1 MMNIHVPS
9 IIIQHFQYGGS
20 LVMQWEANLGTLN
33 IATKSSIPIV
43 SSQDKDSVQLVMN
56 NGHDKLFLVAIVFK
70 QLRITTVFSSMQN
83 YSYYYTVLTDQNV
96 CGAKF
101 LHILCYLSDWC
112 DGMAFPKMFSWNFAF
127 QPIHEKFAPRK
138 LHATQYLFGV
148 LPTILYHNVHSTN
161 EQTRMYSVTA
171 PQAYN

>member
-1 MMNIHVPS
+1 MVVHLWCNEKLIWVPWLLQLKAQYQLYRHRTK
-9 IIIQHFQYGGS
+9 IQYNW
-20 LVMQWEANLGTLN
+20 LWIM
-33 IATKSSIPIV
+33 
-43 SSQDKDSVQLVMN
+43 D
-56 NGHDKLFLVAIVFK
+56 HDKLFLVAIVFK

-83 YSYYYTVLTDQNV
+83 YSYHYTVLTDQNV
-96 CGAKF
+96 CGAKS

-112 DGMAFPKMFSWNFAF
+112 DGMAFPKMFSRNFAF
-127 QPIHEKFAPRK
+127 QPIHKKFAPQK
-138 LHATQYLFGV
+138 VHATRYLFGV